1 MLDSLKRLFGRSS
14 APAAARPDD
23 QGFYA
28 TQFVERHA
36 DTQLYV
42 HWAQRAPDLKAE
54 PYDAALGVLALVRLL
69 GADRQL
75 ADLGTEQL
83 SVMGGY
89 LDYVQVESGKLIIGQ
104 EEQGDFMMVVL
115 HGMLVETR
123 LQPSGERIRLGEARA
138 GDLLGEF
145 SALDS
150 ETRVSSWTA
159 ASPVT
164 LAVISASTLERMTQD
179 DPRLAAAL
187 LTWLGKRVSRRLRQA
202 NARLGAQL
210 TRGTAD

>member
-1 MLDSLKRLFGRSS
+1 
-14 APAAARPDD
+14 
-23 QGFYA
+23 
-28 TQFVERHA
+28 
-36 DTQLYV
+36 
-42 HWAQRAPDLKAE
+42 
-54 PYDAALGVLALVRLL
+54 
-69 GADRQL
+69 
-75 ADLGTEQL
+75 
-83 SVMGGY
+83 
-89 LDYVQVESGKLIIGQ
+89 
-104 EEQGDFMMVVL
+104 
-115 HGMLVETR
+115 MLVETR

-164 LAVISASTLERMTQD
+164 LAVISTPTLERMTQE

>member
-1 MLDSLKRLFGRSS
+1 MHDFFKRLFGRSS
-14 APAAARPDD
+14 STTAARPDD

-54 PYDAALGVLALVRLL
+54 PYDSALGVLALVRLL
-69 GADRQL
+69 GSDRQL

-83 SVMGGY
+83 SVLGGY
-89 LDYVQVESGKLIIGQ
+89 LDYVQIESGKLIIGQ

-164 LAVISASTLERMTQD
+164 LAVISASTLERMTQE

>member
-1 MLDSLKRLFGRSS
+1 MLDILKRLFGKTPS
-14 APAAARPDD
+14 AGTARPDD

-54 PYDAALGVLALVRLL
+54 PYDSALGVLALVRLL

-89 LDYVQVESGKLIIGQ
+89 LDYVQIEAGKLIIGQ
-104 EEQGDFMMVVL
+104 DEQGDFMMVVL
-115 HGMLVETR
+115 HGTLVETR

-164 LAVISASTLERMTQD
+164 LAVISASTLERMTQE